1 MKIYSTIALMIM
13 SFVSEAYE
21 VSGRSLLIMDAQT
34 TVGLEALGVEAAK
47 VDALERVEQ
56 TISKGDKYG
65 LVYSYQP
72 SIQKLIVL
80 AQDKVE
86 CDVGICLETTIKLIV
101 DKQIAKAISQSLHNS
116 ASGMSQLESKPKD
129 VLSAQLNQFTL
140 IESRHSRLPIEFR
153 AEDGI
158 YSQWLRLRAKEQKEL
173 VKRIK
178 VSTIFKDTEFVPQK
192 VKLNKVPVFDS
203 IGEPSTSQYIAYSFA
218 LPGSEQMN
226 DLVKAIPSLISDT
239 RYVTMKM
246 SAPELSI
253 EQVEFRAKYHCMLFA
268 SADDYLSHQSLTT
281 AQLFHREPEVAINVS
296 GKIVH
301 IGRGYYYEKGS
312 ESDSVFKRS
321 GIPTYCELL
330 NGELVFPKDT
340 KQAAFL
346 GSHVTV
352 FSTVRIREVATDFHA
367 DETNID
373 DWLLVDSNFDKAW
386 IESRYTDEI
395 NTIRQGC
402 IDAVCSLQVITPK
415 QFMLMLNGEPHV
427 AFSKV
432 AAGMRYPFRIERYQP
447 TYPLVVPYVGLQTAG
462 YGTALSS
469 LTVEE

>member
-101 DKQIAKAISQSLHNS
+101 DKQIAKAITQSLHNS

-178 VSTIFKDTEFVPQK
+178 VSTIFKDTGFVPQE
-192 VKLNKVPVFDS
+192 VKLNKVPVFNS
-203 IGEPSTSQYIAYSFA
+203 IGEPSTSQYIAYSFV
-218 LPGSEQMN
+218 LPGSEKMN
-226 DLVKAIPSLISDT
+226 DLLKAVPSLI
-239 RYVTMKM
+239 
-246 SAPELSI
+246 
-253 EQVEFRAKYHCMLFA
+253 
-268 SADDYLSHQSLTT
+268 
-281 AQLFHREPEVAINVS
+281 
-296 GKIVH
+296 
-301 IGRGYYYEKGS
+301 
-312 ESDSVFKRS
+312 
-321 GIPTYCELL
+321 
-330 NGELVFPKDT
+330 
-340 KQAAFL
+340 
-346 GSHVTV
+346 
-352 FSTVRIREVATDFHA
+352 
-367 DETNID
+367 
-373 DWLLVDSNFDKAW
+373 
-386 IESRYTDEI
+386 
-395 NTIRQGC
+395 
-402 IDAVCSLQVITPK
+402 
-415 QFMLMLNGEPHV
+415 
-427 AFSKV
+427 
-432 AAGMRYPFRIERYQP
+432 
-447 TYPLVVPYVGLQTAG
+447 
-462 YGTALSS
+462 
-469 LTVEE
+469 